1 MKFAGSGEVD
11 EYDGDGSSDGESM
24 DKLLLLKW
32 LLLKLLVSCCK
43 IRLLATRLLVDL
55 QSAKANNKD

>member
-43 IRLLATRLLVDL
+43 IRLLATRLVDL
-55 QSAKANNKD
+55 QSVKANNKD